1 MRTEELERKG
11 IQAILDCQNRKK
23 QGEYDMNKNEVL
35 SEINKMIEKA
45 SDLEQKSKE
54 YNEAIYHRAE
64 KEAYVKTY
72 DLIKQMGD

>member
-64 KEAYVKTY
+64 KEAYVKTIN
-72 DLIKQMGD
+72 LIKQMGD

>member
-1 MRTEELERKG
+1 MRNEGLERKG
-11 IQAILDCQNRKK
+11 IRAILDCQNKIR

-35 SEINKMIEKA
+35 SEITKMIEKA

>member
-1 MRTEELERKG
+1 MRNEELERKG
-11 IQAILDCQNRKK
+11 IQTILDCQNKKK
-23 QGEYDMNKNEVL
+23 QGEYNMNKNEVL
-35 SEINKMIEKA
+35 GEITKMIEKA
-45 SDLEQKSKE
+45 SDLEQKSKG